1 LSAAR
6 RIPAAAVAPGSLR
19 APRPRRI
26 PRSREQQARLDARE
40 PAFEPIPFTLDDA
53 GARRPFADKLNEWFE
68 ARRWQPFAFQREVWA
83 EIGRGAS
90 GLLHAATGAGKT

>member
-6 RIPAAAVAPGSLR
+6 RIPAA
-19 APRPRRI
+19 
-26 PRSREQQARLDARE
+26 
-40 PAFEPIPFTLDDA
+40 AFEPIPFTLDDA